1 MVTPEDRGDRKQSQP
16 VAHPNATL
24 DASCHATDL
33 ATCIRRCF
41 AAVSLLILVT
51 PAFSLADDAEPEAPR
66 PEMTSQPC
74 PGAASVVVWGAAA
87 GEGDVVCEGAR
98 RAIEFLGKVG
108 LNAPP
113 TMPIEVVE
121 TLPGDLGGRAV
132 ACYLRTKKILIL
144 SYSAFESGG
153 YWFRIPV
160 NRELY
165 RSAAAHEM
173 AHAMVS
179 CHAELSPL
187 PVAAHEYVAYVVM
200 FATMEPTLRKRLL
213 AKFPG
218 KGFSNTLQIND
229 LSHMVSPN
237 QFAVDSWR
245 DYQKR
250 RDRDAWLLEV
260 MAGHV
265 VPELPREGP

>member
-1 MVTPEDRGDRKQSQP
+1 MRQILPLV
-16 VAHPNATL
+16 
-24 DASCHATDL
+24 
-33 ATCIRRCF
+33 F
-41 AAVSLLILVT
+41 AAVSLLTSVMPTI
-51 PAFSLADDAEPEAPR
+51 SQADDAEPEAAQ
-66 PEMTSQPC
+66 PEVSSQRC
-74 PGAASVVVWGAAA
+74 LGAASIVVWGADASD
-87 GEGDVVCEGAR
+87 GVVVCEGAR

-108 LNAPP
+108 LSAPP
-113 TMPIEVVE
+113 STPIEVVE

-153 YWFRIPV
+153 QWFRIPV
-160 NRELY
+160 DRELY

-179 CHAELSPL
+179 CHTELSAL
-187 PVAAHEYVAYVVM
+187 PVSAHEYVAYVVM
-200 FATMEPTLRKRLL
+200 FATMEASLRKRLL
-213 AKFPG
+213 AQFPG

-229 LSHMVSPN
+229 LSHMVNPN
-237 QFAVDSWR
+237 QFAVDSWH

-250 RDRDAWLLEV
+250 PDRDVWLLEV
-260 MAGHV
+260 IAGHV